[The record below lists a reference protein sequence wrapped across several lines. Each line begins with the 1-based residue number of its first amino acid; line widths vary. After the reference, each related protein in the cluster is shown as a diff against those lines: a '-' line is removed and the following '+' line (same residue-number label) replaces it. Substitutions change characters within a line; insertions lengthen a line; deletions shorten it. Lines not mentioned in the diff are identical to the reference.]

1 MKKILIAFIALGL
14 VSLFADMT
22 YEGARSVIGAY
33 FEMLGASALIAGA
46 VGVGEFLGYAM
57 RGVSGVIAGIFKSS
71 KVYWGLVYLGYI
83 INLFAVP
90 LLAFT
95 GNWES
100 ALLLVI
106 LERVGKG
113 LRTPVRDVI
122 LAEVTESIGRGKGF
136 GIHEVMDQIG
146 AIAGPALVM
155 YAIGKE
161 SIRYAFLIL
170 TIPAMASIS
179 MLILAS
185 TTYPKLKSLERRR
198 EGKKIKRRG
207 ILSKAFLFYIIAMAM
222 LSLGFIHW
230 SLFIYHV
237 SYAGL
242 MPVALIPTLYI
253 ISMATDAIV
262 AFPVGYI
269 YDKIGPKSILITP
282 LLALITVPLLLH
294 NKVDAL
300 ITASIIWGIVMG
312 IYETS
317 MRVVVADLSTP
328 ETRSYAYGIY
338 GLVYGF
344 SWGIGNTI
352 MGALYVYSK
361 SYLIAYVVIME
372 MLALV
377 MIIKTLRII
386 SKN

>member
-1 MKKILIAFIALGL
+1 MKKVLIAFIALGL

-46 VGVGEFLGYAM
+46 VGVGEFLGYVM
-57 RGVSGVIAGIFKSS
+57 RGVSGVIAGILKSS

-83 INLFAVP
+83 INLFVVP

-170 TIPAMASIS
+170 AIPAMASIS

-185 TTYPKLKSLERRR
+185 TTYPKLKSLERRG
-198 EGKKIKRRG
+198 EGKKIKRRR
-207 ILSKAFLFYIIAMAM
+207 ILSKALLFYIIAMAM

-237 SYAGL
+237 SYVGL

-294 NKVDAL
+294 NKVGAL

-328 ETRSYAYGIY
+328 ETRAYAYGIY

-352 MGALYVYSK
+352 MGALYIYSK
-361 SYLIAYVVIME
+361 PYLIAYVVIME

-377 MIIKTLRII
+377 MIIKTLRMI
-386 SKN
+386 SKS

>member
-1 MKKILIAFIALGL
+1 VKKVLIAFIALGL

-46 VGVGEFLGYAM
+46 VGVGEFLGYVM
-57 RGVSGVIAGIFKSS
+57 RGVSGVIAGILKSS

-170 TIPAMASIS
+170 AIPAMASIS

-185 TTYPKLKSLERRR
+185 TTYPKLKSLERRG
-198 EGKKIKRRG
+198 EGKKIKRRR
-207 ILSKAFLFYIIAMAM
+207 ILSKALLFYIIAMAM

-237 SYAGL
+237 SYVGL

-294 NKVDAL
+294 NKVGAL

-328 ETRSYAYGIY
+328 ETRAYAYGIY

-352 MGALYVYSK
+352 MGALYIYSK
-361 SYLIAYVVIME
+361 PYLIAYVVIME

-377 MIIKTLRII
+377 MIIKTLRMI
-386 SKN
+386 SKS

>member
-1 MKKILIAFIALGL
+1 MKKVLIAFIALGL

-46 VGVGEFLGYAM
+46 VGIGEFLGYVM
-57 RGVSGVIAGIFKSS
+57 RGVSGVIAGILRSS

-90 LLAFT
+90 LLALT
-95 GNWES
+95 GKWES

-170 TIPAMASIS
+170 AIPAMASIS

-185 TTYPKLKSLERRR
+185 TTYPRLKSLERRG
-198 EGKKIKRRG
+198 EGKEVKRKG
-207 ILSKAFLFYIIAMAM
+207 ILSKALLFYIIAMAM

-237 SYAGL
+237 SYVGL

-294 NKVDAL
+294 NKVSAL

-328 ETRSYAYGIY
+328 ETRAYA
-338 GLVYGF
+338 L
-344 SWGIGNTI
+344 S
-352 MGALYVYSK
+352 
-361 SYLIAYVVIME
+361 LIHI
-372 MLALV
+372 
-377 MIIKTLRII
+377 
-386 SKN
+386 

>member
-1 MKKILIAFIALGL
+1 MKKVLIAFIALGL

-46 VGVGEFLGYAM
+46 VGVGEFLGYVM
-57 RGVSGVIAGIFKSS
+57 RGVSGVIAGILKSS

-83 INLFAVP
+83 INLFVVP

-146 AIAGPALVM
+146 AIAGPSLVM

-170 TIPAMASIS
+170 AIPAMASIS

-185 TTYPKLKSLERRR
+185 TTYPKLKSLERRG

-207 ILSKAFLFYIIAMAM
+207 ILSKALLFYIIAMAM

-237 SYAGL
+237 SYVGL

-294 NKVDAL
+294 NKVGAL

-328 ETRSYAYGIY
+328 ETRAYAYGIY

-352 MGALYVYSK
+352 MGALYIYSK
-361 SYLIAYVVIME
+361 PYLIAYVVIME

-377 MIIKTLRII
+377 MIIKTLRMI
-386 SKN
+386 SKS